1 MLAKLLKNDFIQ
13 TGRMY
18 LWVLGV
24 GVVGGGVGALFTLRQ
39 EVGTGTLMI
48 ALLWNFL
55 LMLGAMVLE
64 MMAIVI
70 ILVSTNR
77 SLFTERGYLTFA
89 LPVSTLEMLT
99 SKFISNVLFMLLS
112 IAEAV
117 GLIVVAMMNIRRVI
131 SKTADSI
138 LGQLNMAEL
147 KEMLSAEAM
156 GLPTFGELLQF
167 LAYVLVVIIV
177 FLLLAMMMCLFVLTV
192 SHVRPFQAKP
202 GLSIPFFLVV
212 GTIVCQQIVS
222 RVPDLLSSI
231 GIHINITLEL
241 GRLGASES
249 PTVNMVTAIVMLGL
263 SAGLFFL
270 TNWMLSRKIS
280 LK

>member
-24 GVVGGGVGALFTLRQ
+24 GIVGGGVGALFTMKQ
-39 EVGTGTLMI
+39 EVGTGTLML

-55 LMLGAMVLE
+55 LMLGAAALE
-64 MMAIVI
+64 LMAIVV

-77 SLFTERGYLTFA
+77 SLFTDRGYLTFA

-99 SKFISNVLFMLLS
+99 SKFISNVVFMLLS

-117 GLIVVAMMNIRRVI
+117 GLVYVAFLNIRRVI
-131 SKTADSI
+131 SKTAESLLD
-138 LGQLNMAEL
+138 QLNMKEL
-147 KEMLSAEAM
+147 QEMLSTEAL
-156 GLPTFGELLQF
+156 GLPSFAELMQF
-167 LAYVLVVIIV
+167 LAYLLVVIVV
-177 FLLLAMMMCLFVLTV
+177 FLLLAMMVCLFVLTI

-202 GLSIPFFLVV
+202 GLWIVIFLI
-212 GTIVCQQIVS
+212 GCAAACQQIVK
-222 RVPDLLSSI
+222 LA
-231 GIHINITLEL
+231 GTYMKINVTLNL
-241 GRLGASES
+241 GSLAGSES
-249 PTVNMVTAIVMLGL
+249 PTINMVTAITMLAL
-263 SAGLFFL
+263 SAALFFV
-270 TNWMLSRKIS
+270 TNYLLSRKIS

>member
-24 GVVGGGVGALFTLRQ
+24 GIVGGGVGALFTMQQ
-39 EVGTGTLMI
+39 EVGTGTLVI

-55 LMLGAMVLE
+55 LMLGAAALE
-64 MMAIVI
+64 LMAIVV

-77 SLFTERGYLTFA
+77 ALFTDRGYLTFA

-99 SKFISNVLFMLLS
+99 SKFITNVVFMLLS

-117 GLIVVAMMNIRRVI
+117 GLIYVAFLNIRRVI
-131 SKTADSI
+131 GKTAESLLD
-138 LGQLNMAEL
+138 QMNMGEL
-147 KEMLSAEAM
+147 REMLSAEAM
-156 GLPTFGELLQF
+156 GLPSFAELMQF
-167 LAYVLVVIIV
+167 LAYLLIVIVV
-177 FLLLAMMMCLFVLTV
+177 FLVLAMIVCLFVLTI

-202 GLSIPFFLVV
+202 GLWIPVFLVGV
-212 GTIVCQQIVS
+212 AVACQQIVK
-222 RVPDLLSSI
+222 LAGTYLQL
-231 GIHINITLEL
+231 NITLGL
-241 GRLGASES
+241 GRLGAAES
-249 PTVNMVTAIVMLGL
+249 PTINMVTAITMVAL
-263 SAGLFFL
+263 SVALFFV
-270 TNWMLSRKIS
+270 TNYLLSRKIS